1 MYDFD
6 GLHPVH
12 LLDLTL
18 MIREDDFA
26 DAPAIFIALDA
37 NTDRLL
43 HEDGE

>member
-6 GLHPVH
+6 SLHPVH
-12 LLDLTL
+12 LSGLAL

-37 NTDRLL
+37 ITDRLL
-43 HEDGE
+43 HDED